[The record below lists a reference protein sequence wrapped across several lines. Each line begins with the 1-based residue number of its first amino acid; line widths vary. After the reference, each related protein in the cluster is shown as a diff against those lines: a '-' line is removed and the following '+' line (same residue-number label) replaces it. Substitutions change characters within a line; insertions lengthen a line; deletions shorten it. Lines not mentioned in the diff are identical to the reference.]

1 MKYNRQGPST
11 LMPGYRW
18 SSTLWWEIFNTPIG
32 QPRFANVSW
41 LGFYT
46 GQRKTVLKK
55 IADRKGE
62 RNHFCFFF
70 LRLSYSMVL
79 RLFSFVMYSQKFPW
93 DSYMLICFR
102 SSYIVCFLSLLNRLI
117 DIHEHLMHKN
127 MLTHNFKCLSS
138 NNDSSLDDLQFYR
151 QLTDGLKQYTALNL
165 VPSKNCFV
173 LESG

>member
-62 RNHFCFFF
+62 
-70 LRLSYSMVL
+70 RLSYSMVL